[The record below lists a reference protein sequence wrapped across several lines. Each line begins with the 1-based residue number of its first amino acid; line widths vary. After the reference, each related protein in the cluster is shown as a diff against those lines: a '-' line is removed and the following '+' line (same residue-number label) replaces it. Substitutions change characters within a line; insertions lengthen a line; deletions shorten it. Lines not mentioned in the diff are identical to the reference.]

1 MKKIL
6 ALSAALTLVSAQ
18 AFAQT
23 AETPAQ
29 STDATTAPAAAAP
42 VATGPFA
49 SLSAKTGLSNGAMVA
64 IGVAIASTVA
74 IVAGN
79 DDDTTTS
86 HAPTTHS
93 TTTHH

>member
-6 ALSAALTLVSAQ
+6 ALSAALSLVSAQ

-23 AETPAQ
+23 AETPA
-29 STDATTAPAAAAP
+29 APNNAATAPVVAAP

-49 SLSAKTGLSNGAMVA
+49 TLSAKTGLSTGALVA
-64 IGVAIASTVA
+64 VGVAVAATVA

-79 DDDTTTS
+79 DDD
-86 HAPTTHS
+86 S
-93 TTTHH
+93 TTTHASTTHHSR